1 MPAYEFNDYSSTCAA
16 LSKAISDLD
25 VRVRVSE
32 QNQKLKDTYTD
43 KIKTLEDNIG
53 LCNGVINIMK
63 PLLEDVQKY
72 ITGRR
77 KESMNN
83 INNALR
89 LAGEIIQD
97 ATEGIYFQLDGD
109 EAWLST
115 PDGLEVD
122 TVEGGGYRQI
132 SSTFIRSV
140 VLGAN
145 RNTLNTL
152 LLDEIFALVS
162 AENSATLSLYLNV
175 MFQNMQVISIEQ
187 KPEVSSNI
195 DNITYTFAKNNNYAE
210 VTKKVI
216 KRGTDSQLPT
226 ETSEEEFHAVQI
238 D

>member
-1 MPAYEFNDYSSTCAA
+1 LSAYGINCYSSTCAA
-16 LSKAISDLD
+16 LEKEISDLD
-25 VRVRVSE
+25 VRVRVAE
-32 QNQKLKDTYTD
+32 QNVKLKDSYTD

-53 LCNGVINIMK
+53 LCNGVMNIIK
-63 PLLEDVQKY
+63 PLHEDVQKY
-72 ITGRR
+72 ITERR
-77 KESMNN
+77 KQSMNN

-97 ATEGIYFQLDGD
+97 STEGIYFQLDGD

-122 TVEGGGYRQI
+122 MVEGGGYRQI

-140 VLGAN
+140 VLAASHK
-145 RNTLNTL
+145 TLNTM

-162 AENSATLSLYLNV
+162 PENSATLSLYLNV

-195 DNITYTFAKNNNYAE
+195 DNITYVFSKDNDYAE
-210 VTKKVI
+210 VKKQVV
-216 KRGTDSQLPT
+216 KRNAST
-226 ETSEEEFHAVQI
+226 ENKEGEFSAVQT